1 MNKLTVMSLLRSQD
15 PTHPLLY
22 PPLAPYGIVP
32 QSPKEEIVSPP
43 QVPNVSPCVNKT
55 LIPGEKPKYSYKV
68 VLLGPAT
75 VGKSFM
81 LQVLTAPDEI
91 RKPEVTVGAAYTMYK
106 REMPNARVILNI
118 WDTAGQ
124 ERYLSMVPLY
134 IRDADVII
142 LSYDIETIHRC
153 SLDQLREHWIPYIQK
168 YSSLYSPDALIFL
181 TCNKI
186 DLNEKHYLIR
196 RGQELASEHGYI
208 FTKTS
213 SYKEIGVCELFDMII
228 QILAGRKQIPYREI
242 QGTNNR
248 VVDGENSTIKLAEKI
263 EEKTE
268 TKCIPQC
275 QK

>member
-1 MNKLTVMSLLRSQD
+1 MNKLTRMSSSPSHD
-15 PTHPLLY
+15 PIY
-22 PPLAPYGIVP
+22 PPRI
-32 QSPKEEIVSPP
+32 SSR
-43 QVPNVSPCVNKT
+43 VNSMLT
-55 LIPGEKPKYSYKV
+55 SEEKPKFSYKV
-68 VLLGPAT
+68 VLLGPST
-75 VGKSFM
+75 CGKSTM

-142 LSYDIETIHRC
+142 LSYDIDTIHRC
-153 SLDQLREHWIPYIQK
+153 SLDQLIEHWIPYIQR
-168 YSSLYSPDALIFL
+168 YSSIYSTDALIFL

-186 DLNEKHYLIR
+186 DMNEKHPLIK
-196 RGQELASEHGYI
+196 RGHELANEYGYI

-213 SYKEIGVCELFDMII
+213 SYKDIGVSELFEMII
-228 QILAGRKQIPYREI
+228 QILAGRRQIPFREI
-242 QGTNNR
+242 QGTSNR
-248 VVDGENSTIKLAEKI
+248 LIDGETPTIKLAEKP
-263 EEKTE
+263 EEKST
-268 TKCIPQC
+268 TKCVPEC